1 MTSKAIPNF
10 DGYSIS
16 DNGVVSSSRR
26 SGSKGGVRSL
36 NRDKKGYYRVTL
48 SRNGKKYNRL
58 VHQLVAEAFLGPR
71 PDGMFACHRDGD
83 NTNNNVSNLYY
94 GTRSDNV
101 RDAVRHGT
109 HVMLKQ
115 NYKGVRLSG
124 EQCNW
129 SKLNEDN
136 VRYIKSM
143 KGRKTCFELSD
154 ELNVSYSNISA
165 VWCGRSW
172 RNVA

>member
-1 MTSKAIPNF
+1 MTSKAIPGFN
-10 DGYSIS
+10 GYSIS
-16 DNGVVSSSRR
+16 EDGVVYSSRR
-26 SGSKGGVRSL
+26 SGSKGCVRSL
-36 NRDKKGYYRVTL
+36 NLDKKGYYRVTL

-58 VHQLVAEAFLGPR
+58 VHQLVAEAFIGPR
-71 PDGMFACHRDGD
+71 PEGMFACHKDG
-83 NTNNNVSNLYY
+83 NSINNNVSNLYY

-124 EQCNW
+124 ERCNW
-129 SKLNEDN
+129 SKLDEDK
-136 VRYIKSM
+136 VRYIRSM
-143 KGRKTCFELSD
+143 KGHKTCFALAN
-154 ELNVSYSNISA
+154 ELNVSASNISA
-165 VWCGRSW
+165 VWCGHSW